1 MVLRPAAEGTNP
13 ISGSCGVHASGWSLH
28 DPQRNLESGLSSVHA
43 NGWPLYDPQ
52 AELECGLY
60 RVHINEWP
68 LHDPQADL
76 ECGLSRVHVN
86 DWPLRESQ
94 AGLEAGRAYQEKPH
108 SASTAS
114 QPPPAYLSSIS
125 SPIESLYA
133 PRPDTTN
140 NNMED
145 VERGQASVEPESAER
160 QREKIRAEIQS
171 VVVELLAK
179 KEDEEDSAKMKDFIS
194 KVILYTLIFGFIY
207 FVC

>member
-125 SPIESLYA
+125 SPLELLYA
-133 PRPDTTN
+133 PRFDTTN

-145 VERGQASVEPESAER
+145 VGRGQASVEPQSAER
-160 QREKIRAEIQS
+160 QRETIRTMVESA
-171 VVVELLAK
+171 VVEQLAK
-179 KEDEEDSAKMKDFIS
+179 REDEEAMKDFIS